1 MEGWRVATLLFMDK
15 FLFKFYF
22 VVTAIF
28 LWSLMHNRPYDEP
41 DADDF
46 EEEWSD
52 DENDDT

>member
-1 MEGWRVATLLFMDK
+1 MDK

-28 LWSLMHNRPYDEP
+28 LWSMMHNRPYAEP

-52 DENDDT
+52 EENDDT